1 MATKTATANTT
12 PTTPGVSSSTALL
25 LATACGVVVANIY
38 YAQPLVGPI
47 ADSLG
52 LSLAAAGLIVT
63 LTQLGYVI
71 GLLLIV
77 PLGDVTENRRLVLV
91 LTGLSA
97 LALCG
102 AALSTSPLPFLV
114 AAFFIGVG
122 SVAVQVVVTY
132 AAQLA
137 TDATRGQIVGN
148 VLGGGMLGIMLA
160 RPVASFVTELSSWHV
175 VFFGSAVVMLL
186 LALVLWRAL
195 PQFVPTTELRYR
207 ELLASM
213 GRLARTT
220 PVLQRRALYHACLFG
235 AFSIFWTTIPLL
247 LAEAFGL
254 SQGGIALFALAGVAG
269 AVAAPLAGRLADNG
283 WTRPATVAAM
293 SSAVLSFLLTH
304 FSSLSGSAGLA
315 LLVVAAVLLDAA
327 VTTNL
332 VLSQRAIFSLSAE
345 YRGRLNGL
353 FLATFFFGGAA
364 GSAVGGWAYAR
375 GGWALTSWL
384 GLALPLVALVFY
396 GAELARGRAK
406 ENPAA

>member
-1 MATKTATANTT
+1 M
-12 PTTPGVSSSTALL
+12 
-25 LATACGVVVANIY
+25 
-38 YAQPLVGPI
+38 
-47 ADSLG
+47 
-52 LSLAAAGLIVT
+52 
-63 LTQLGYVI
+63 
-71 GLLLIV
+71 
-77 PLGDVTENRRLVLV
+77 
-91 LTGLSA
+91 
-97 LALCG
+97 
-102 AALSTSPLPFLV
+102 
-114 AAFFIGVG
+114 
-122 SVAVQVVVTY
+122 TY

-332 VLSQRAIFSLSAE
+332 VLSQRATFSLSAE
-345 YRGRLNGL
+345 HRGRLNGL

-375 GGWALTSWL
+375 GGWVLTSWL

>member
-1 MATKTATANTT
+1 MSTKTATANIT

-283 WTRPATVAAM
+283 WTRPATVAAI

-345 YRGRLNGL
+345 HRGRLNGL

>member
-1 MATKTATANTT
+1 MSTKPATANTT

-38 YAQPLVGPI
+38 YAQPLIGPI

-77 PLGDVTENRRLVLV
+77 PLGDVTENRRLVIV

-345 YRGRLNGL
+345 HRGRLNGL

-364 GSAVGGWAYAR
+364 GSAVGGWVYAR

-406 ENPAA
+406 EKPAA

>member
-1 MATKTATANTT
+1 MSTKPATANTT
-12 PTTPGVSSSTALL
+12 PTTSGVSSSTALL

-77 PLGDVTENRRLVLV
+77 PLGDVTENRRLVIV

-345 YRGRLNGL
+345 HRGRLNGL

-364 GSAVGGWAYAR
+364 GSAVGGWVYAR

-406 ENPAA
+406 EKPAA